1 MAERV
6 LMEATQAFSCTLD
19 AHGRVPFA
27 VGAGEVFAA
36 DDEVV
41 RRHPGNFRAIRV
53 RDSSEVRRPL
63 PAHPGAVSAETAS
76 AAPGEL
82 RALTRPPGAGRR
94 TTKAAAAPPPAAAAA
109 PPEPSEV

>member
-1 MAERV
+1 MADKPV

-19 AHGRVPFA
+19 AYGRVPFA

-41 RRHPGNFRAIRV
+41 RRHPGNFRPVRV
-53 RDSSEVRRPL
+53 RDSSTVRRPL
-63 PAHPGAVSAETAS
+63 PQHPGAVETAT

-82 RALTRPPGAGRR
+82 RHLTRPAAPPVTAAR
-94 TTKAAAAPPPAAAAA
+94 KSKPAAAPTAT
-109 PPEPSEV
+109 EPSEV